1 MNLSSC
7 LQNVMYSLHGT
18 SRLPNCVTAISWQTP
33 YRSIQSNPSNPYV
46 ASGHPRPSPYDRIIA
61 SRHRLSD
68 FSIHSLIRIASYAM
82 TPKSHMTTKLY
93 RHCRRL
99 TAAPVWLFICTSN
112 RRRPEERRHRRIRIT
127 SVPARASVSTLAF
140 ASFHG
145 SKSVHSPYRPQ
156 PAGRGFIPGPA
167 PVDDPM
173 PSLRASTA
181 FVHTPCAQSSIHHHS
196 GMKSR
201 HGISRC
207 RRPCPTT
214 AYKSSPCKT

>member
-1 MNLSSC
+1 M
-7 LQNVMYSLHGT
+7 
-18 SRLPNCVTAISWQTP
+18 
-33 YRSIQSNPSNPYV
+33 
-46 ASGHPRPSPYDRIIA
+46 IA

-82 TPKSHMTTKLY
+82 TLKSRMTVKLY
-93 RHCRRL
+93 WRCRRL
-99 TAAPVWLFICTSN
+99 TAAPAWLFICTPN
-112 RRRPEERRHRRIRIT
+112 RRGPEERRHRRIRIT

-181 FVHTPCAQSSIHHHS
+181 FVHMPYAQSSIHLQSATHS
-196 GMKSR
+196 HQCNLPFHTDCTYHDDTSIYTVMFYPLLEFRGESLHNLCADLLK
-201 HGISRC
+201 
-207 RRPCPTT
+207 
-214 AYKSSPCKT
+214 K